1 MLDPL
6 AVFLRN
12 TFDERG
18 LTPIPLVSTDHDV
31 VIAAG
36 LAVVTTHRLFKN
48 VEAQN
53 IEAVLT
59 FPLPVLATLFELT
72 AEVDGRKL
80 QAKAQARAEARRT
93 YEDAIDRGKSA
104 VLHEELLRGVHM
116 ISVANIQSGGEV
128 KVTTK
133 WALPLSVMGDRAT
146 LRIPQTVGDIYGR
159 SSLAE
164 ADDILSGGTR
174 QPVLLS
180 VRAAGNVEVIGAD
193 LVGGHAR
200 LVNSKPIDIVADIWA
215 PKPIVGNTASGQTV
229 TLTLSPQPAGERAL
243 NLAVLVDHSGSMA
256 DSFGG
261 EGAISAHDAARNGVS
276 SMASVIGAKDYIDL
290 WEFDTRP
297 THVGAATGSRTV
309 LGELVAKLTPPRGG
323 TEIGLAI
330 DAVLN
335 ASTARDV
342 LLLTDG
348 LSHELDIQKLSQS
361 GRRISV
367 ILIGESSLE
376 AKIGHLAALT
386 GGDIFI
392 ATADDL
398 EAVMAAAIE
407 GLRRPYSPLPSI
419 KKMPERL
426 ECTRN
431 NILINAE
438 WSAGPAESVSL
449 ELDRAAV
456 AVTSALIVS
465 CGEQALA
472 SKVAAEEGIVS
483 HLTSLVLV
491 DEASSTQEAL
501 PALRKVALPRAD
513 VMYAS
518 SYETLEFAEE
528 NCQMMLTD
536 IDVQPLL
543 DRNIRYS
550 QRRALTSP
558 KHMRAS
564 PARAPLLS
572 PLSRM
577 DAFKSRSQMQLN
589 LVSRLVSKLMGGD
602 RQSIVSLLNDEIKS
616 LARQIDWG
624 HSPRDLIRGDLS
636 ELSGDVAAFITRLS
650 KVEAVA
656 KFAKLNG
663 LTSEVLVIGLLARS
677 IASEDRRANR
687 VWKAIS
693 DLITASVPEELA
705 ELELQI
711 IASL

>member
-116 ISVANIQSGGEV
+116 ISVANIQSGGEI

-164 ADDILSGGTR
+164 ADDILSGGAR

-180 VRAAGNVEVIGAD
+180 VRAAGNVEVIGED

-200 LVNSKPIDIVADIWA
+200 LMNSKPIDIVADIWA

-229 TLTLSPQPAGERAL
+229 TLTLSPQPLGERAL

-276 SMASVIGAKDYIDL
+276 TMASVIGAKDYIDL

-297 THVGAATGSRTV
+297 THVGAANGSRTE
-309 LGELVAKLTPPRGG
+309 LSKLVARLTPPRGG

-330 DAVLN
+330 EAVLN
-335 ASTARDV
+335 ASAARDV

-348 LSHELDIQKLSQS
+348 LSHELDVHKLSQS

-431 NILINAE
+431 NVLISAE
-438 WSAGPAESVSL
+438 WSSGPAVSVSL

-456 AVTSALIVS
+456 AVASSLIS
-465 CGEQALA
+465 NCGDRSIAT
-472 SKVAAEEGIVS
+472 KVAVEEGLVT

-491 DEASSTQEAL
+491 DEASPSLDAL
-501 PALRKVALPRAD
+501 PALRKVALPSRS
-513 VMYAS
+513 YAFPSAASPS
-518 SYETLEFAEE
+518 SPRPSIASFSLSATSVGRQA
-528 NCQMMLTD
+528 NRSSQKSSAS
-536 IDVQPLL
+536 P
-543 DRNIRYS
+543 RNIKA
-550 QRRALTSP
+550 RRTS
-558 KHMRAS
+558 KHWGSFDLIRTIWTKMT
-564 PARAPLLS
+564 
-572 PLSRM
+572 
-577 DAFKSRSQMQLN
+577 KSE
-589 LVSRLVSKLMGGD
+589 
-602 RQSIVSLLNDEIKS
+602 RQSIGSLLNDEMKS

-624 HSPRDLIRGDLS
+624 HSPRDLILGDLS
-636 ELSGDVAAFITRLS
+636 ELSGDVAASIRRLAA
-650 KVEAVA
+650 VEAVA
-656 KFAKLNG
+656 KFAELNG

-677 IASEDRRANR
+677 IASEDCRANR

-693 DLITASVPEELA
+693 DLMTASVPEEVA

>member
-116 ISVANIQSGGEV
+116 ISVANIQSGGEIR
-128 KVTTK
+128 VTTK

-164 ADDILSGGTR
+164 ADDILSGGAR

-180 VRAAGNVEVIGAD
+180 VRAAGNVEVIGED

-200 LVNSKPIDIVADIWA
+200 LMNSKPIDIVADIWV
-215 PKPIVGNTASGQTV
+215 PKPIVGNTASGQAV

-261 EGAISAHDAARNGVS
+261 DGAISAHDAARNGVS

-297 THVGAATGSRTV
+297 THVGAATGSRTE

-348 LSHELDIQKLSQS
+348 LSHELDVQKLSQS

-419 KKMPERL
+419 EMMPERL
-426 ECTRN
+426 ECIRSN
-431 NILINAE
+431 VLISAE
-438 WSAGPAESVSL
+438 WSAELAESVSL

-456 AVTSALIVS
+456 AVASALIVNT
-465 CGEQALA
+465 
-472 SKVAAEEGIVS
+472 GIK
-483 HLTSLVLV
+483 TG
-491 DEASSTQEAL
+491 Q
-501 PALRKVALPRAD
+501 
-513 VMYAS
+513 
-518 SYETLEFAEE
+518 
-528 NCQMMLTD
+528 
-536 IDVQPLL
+536 
-543 DRNIRYS
+543 
-550 QRRALTSP
+550 SP
-558 KHMRAS
+558 
-564 PARAPLLS
+564 
-572 PLSRM
+572 
-577 DAFKSRSQMQLN
+577 
-589 LVSRLVSKLMGGD
+589 V
-602 RQSIVSLLNDEIKS
+602 
-616 LARQIDWG
+616 
-624 HSPRDLIRGDLS
+624 
-636 ELSGDVAAFITRLS
+636 
-650 KVEAVA
+650 
-656 KFAKLNG
+656 
-663 LTSEVLVIGLLARS
+663 
-677 IASEDRRANR
+677 
-687 VWKAIS
+687 
-693 DLITASVPEELA
+693 
-705 ELELQI
+705 
-711 IASL
+711 

>member
-18 LTPIPLVSTDHDV
+18 LTPIPLISTDHDV

-72 AEVDGRKL
+72 AEVEGRKL
-80 QAKAQARAEARRT
+80 RANSQARAEARRT

-104 VLHEELLRGVHM
+104 VLHEELLRGIHM
-116 ISVANIQSGGEV
+116 ISVANIQSGGEIR
-128 KVTTK
+128 VTTK
-133 WALPLSVMGDRAT
+133 WALPLTVMGARAT

-159 SSLAE
+159 SSLAD
-164 ADDILSGGTR
+164 ADDILCGGPR
-174 QPVLLS
+174 QPILLS
-180 VRAAGNVEVIGAD
+180 VRATGNVEVIGEN
-193 LVGGHAR
+193 LTGGHAK
-200 LVNSKPIDIVADIWA
+200 LMNSKPIDVVADIWE
-215 PKPIVGNTASGQTV
+215 PKPIVGNTTSGQAV

-243 NLAVLVDHSGSMA
+243 SLAVLVDHSGSMA

-261 EGAISAHDAARNGVS
+261 GAAVTAHDAARNGV
-276 SMASVIGAKDYIDL
+276 ASIASNFGAQDFIDL
-290 WEFDTRP
+290 WEFDTSP
-297 THVGAATGSRTV
+297 THVGSASNGSKA
-309 LGELVAKLTPPRGG
+309 ELLKLAGRLTPPRGG
-323 TEIGLAI
+323 TEIGRAI
-330 DAVLN
+330 DTVLN
-335 ASTARDV
+335 MSAAGDV

-348 LSHELDIQKLSQS
+348 LSHELDVQKLSQS

-367 ILIGESSLE
+367 ILIGENSLE

-426 ECTRN
+426 ECNRS
-431 NILINAE
+431 NILIQAE
-438 WSAGPAESVSL
+438 WSTGPAEMVSL

-456 AVTSALIVS
+456 AVASSLIVS
-465 CGEQALA
+465 CAETTLA
-472 SKVAAEEGIVS
+472 SQVAAAEGIVS

-491 DEASSTQEAL
+491 DEASGIQEEL
-501 PALRKVALPRAD
+501 PALRKVALPTAD
-513 VMYAS
+513 VTYSACYERTDAIVDHCRSAS
-518 SYETLEFAEE
+518 SEMASSPLFERNMRYSPPRPKFLPTGRPASPTLFERMATLGR
-528 NCQMMLTD
+528 LTD
-536 IDVQPLL
+536 K
-543 DRNIRYS
+543 
-550 QRRALTSP
+550 LTGSE
-558 KHMRAS
+558 
-564 PARAPLLS
+564 
-572 PLSRM
+572 
-577 DAFKSRSQMQLN
+577 
-589 LVSRLVSKLMGGD
+589 
-602 RQSIVSLLNDEIKS
+602 RQSSVSQLTDEMKS
-616 LARQIDWG
+616 VARQIDWG
-624 HSPRDLIRGDLS
+624 QSPRNLIGGDLS
-636 ELSGDVAAFITRLS
+636 GLSGEVAAYISRLAE
-650 KVEAVA
+650 VEAVA
-656 KFAKLNG
+656 KFAELNG
-663 LTSEVLVIGLLARS
+663 LPSEVLVIGLLART

-693 DLITASVPEELA
+693 DLMRTSVPEELV